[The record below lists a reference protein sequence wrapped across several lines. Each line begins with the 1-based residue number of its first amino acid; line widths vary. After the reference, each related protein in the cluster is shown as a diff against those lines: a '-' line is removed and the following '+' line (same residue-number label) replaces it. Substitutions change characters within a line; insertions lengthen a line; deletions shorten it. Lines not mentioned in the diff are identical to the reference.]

1 MQGSAMDRISD
12 DSWKPFADGAPG
24 GPDLAYDPQR
34 QVIEQA
40 FEASVSID
48 ASGIAD
54 AERDT
59 DWRTIIAAIREQA
72 ERTRDI
78 WLPVYLCRAGARAG
92 SLEIV
97 AEGAQGLAALLEQCW
112 TEMHPALED
121 YGFESRR
128 GACDTLVSRGGML
141 LPLEQVAVFAH
152 PRLGR
157 FAIADLI
164 RFHKDGDAA
173 EGHGQF
179 RLAVEGVEPAEWLAI
194 AQMLDAIGD
203 GIRRAD
209 AVLVAEAGGGTGTNF
224 RALTDLIAGARAAI
238 VALLPAARDEE
249 VATADEGAEDAA
261 AGGAPRATG
270 AIRGRDDVLRHLD
283 LITRYYREHEPS
295 SPVPLLLDRAR
306 GWVTLDF
313 VSILQDLA
321 PGSVEDATRIL
332 RGRGE

>member
-1 MQGSAMDRISD
+1 MDRISD
-12 DSWKPFADGAPG
+12 ESCRPFADGAPG

-40 FEASVSID
+40 FDASVSID

-92 SLEIV
+92 SLQIV
-97 AEGAQGLAALLEQCW
+97 AEGAHVLATLLEQCW
-112 TEMHPALED
+112 AAMHPALEE

-128 GACDTLVSRGGML
+128 GACDTLVSRGEML
-141 LPLEQVAVFAH
+141 LPLEQVSVFAH

-157 FAIADLI
+157 FAIADLM
-164 RFHKDGDAA
+164 RFHKEGEAA

-179 RLAVEGVEPAEWLAI
+179 RLAVEGVEPAEWAAI
-194 AQMLDAIGD
+194 AETLDTIAD

-224 RALTDLIAGARAAI
+224 RPLTDLIAGARAAI
-238 VALLPAARDEE
+238 VALLPRDAVE
-249 VATADEGAEDAA
+249 TIGADEAEEDV
-261 AGGAPRATG
+261 GTPDDAPRASG

-283 LITRYYREHEPS
+283 LIARYYREHEPS

-313 VSILQDLA
+313 VSILQDIA
-321 PGSVEDATRIL
+321 PGSVEDATHIL
-332 RGRGE
+332 RGRAE

>member
-1 MQGSAMDRISD
+1 MDRISEE
-12 DSWKPFADGAPG
+12 SCRPFADGARG

-59 DWRTIIAAIREQA
+59 DWRMIIAAIREQA

-78 WLPVYLCRAGARAG
+78 WLPIYLCRAGARAG
-92 SLEIV
+92 SLQTV
-97 AEGAQGLAALLEQCW
+97 AEGAHVLAALLEQCW
-112 TEMHPALED
+112 ADMHPALED

-128 GACDTLVSRGGML
+128 GACDTLVSRGEML
-141 LPLEQVAVFAH
+141 LPLERVAVFAH

-157 FAIADLI
+157 FAIADLM
-164 RFHKDGDAA
+164 RFHKEGEAA

-179 RLAVEGVEPAEWLAI
+179 RLAVEGVEPAEWVAI
-194 AQMLDAIGD
+194 AETLDAIGD

-224 RALTDLIAGARAAI
+224 RPLTDLIAGARAAI
-238 VALLPAARDEE
+238 VALLPGVHDAAE
-249 VATADEGAEDAA
+249 AIGAEEDGGADDAA
-261 AGGAPRATG
+261 APGGAPRAAG

-283 LITRYYREHEPS
+283 LIMRYYRENEPS

-313 VSILQDLA
+313 VSILQDIA

-332 RGRGE
+332 GGRAE

>member
-1 MQGSAMDRISD
+1 MDRISD
-12 DSWKPFADGAPG
+12 DSCKPFADGAPG

-34 QVIEQA
+34 QLIEQA

-54 AERDT
+54 AERDI

-72 ERTRDI
+72 QRTRDI
-78 WLPVYLCRAGARAG
+78 WLPVYLCRAGARSGA
-92 SLEIV
+92 LEIV
-97 AEGAQGLAALLEQCW
+97 AEGAQLLAGLLEQCW
-112 TEMHPALED
+112 AVMHPAIED

-128 GACDTLVSRGGML
+128 GACDTLVSRGEML
-141 LPLEQVAVFAH
+141 MPLEQAAVFAH

-157 FAIADLI
+157 FAIADLM
-164 RFHKDGDAA
+164 RFHKEGEAA

-179 RLAVEGVEPAEWLAI
+179 RLAIAGVEPDAWLAI
-194 AQMLDAIGD
+194 VEALDAIGD

-224 RALTDLIAGARAAI
+224 RALTDLVAGARAAI
-238 VALLPAARDEE
+238 VALLPGLHAEDETIAAD
-249 VATADEGAEDAA
+249 AGEGAEAPDN
-261 AGGAPRATG
+261 APRATG

-283 LITRYYREHEPS
+283 LISRYYREHEPS